1 MPKVEWGILY
11 NKYHTKTFSPREVQK
26 RVDELMENPEIVKKS
41 AIFEYV
47 FSGEEKILSPRAFD
61 DSMKRSKFEEQKHLC
76 ADCGNEIPDL
86 KSAQADHIYPW
97 SEGGR
102 TEYGNLQILCVKCN
116 NKKSN
121 KQEAVAKKEF
131 SFAD

>member
-1 MPKVEWGILY
+1 MQDYTSLEQPYQLVLPLNIEFQIPKE
-11 NKYHTKTFSPREVQK
+11 
-26 RVDELMENPEIVKKS
+26 
-41 AIFEYV
+41 
-47 FSGEEKILSPRAFD
+47 
-61 DSMKRSKFEEQKHLC
+61 DSVRLVRY
-76 ADCGNEIPDL
+76 CGNEIPDL
-86 KSAQADHIYPW
+86 KSAHADHIVPW